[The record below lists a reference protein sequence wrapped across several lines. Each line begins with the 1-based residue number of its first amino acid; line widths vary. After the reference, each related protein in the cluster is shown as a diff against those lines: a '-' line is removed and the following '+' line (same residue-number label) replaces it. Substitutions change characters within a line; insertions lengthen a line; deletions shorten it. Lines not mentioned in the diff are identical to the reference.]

1 MDSGPGVGEPSEGHP
16 SLCGCRRGASALIQ
30 AGGMVPGHGPRLEGV
45 EKTREVNREDGVY
58 MTGWGGSQ
66 REAGEKRKTCRY
78 RVELVR

>member
-16 SLCGCRRGASALIQ
+16 SLWGCRRGASALIQ

-45 EKTREVNREDGVY
+45 EKTREVTEKTECIWRGGGV
-58 MTGWGGSQ
+58 GQW
-66 REAGEKRKTCRY
+66 EEGEKRKTCRY